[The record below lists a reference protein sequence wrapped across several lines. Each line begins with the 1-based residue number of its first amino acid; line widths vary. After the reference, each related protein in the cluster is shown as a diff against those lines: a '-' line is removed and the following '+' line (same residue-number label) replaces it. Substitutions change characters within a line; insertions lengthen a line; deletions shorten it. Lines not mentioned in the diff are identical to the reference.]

1 MAHADDFTTF
11 DAKLHE
17 LLTYKRTLAQDM
29 LNGTGDIRAGEF
41 DILTPHRRSQTPIGQ

>member
-1 MAHADDFTTF
+1 MAYADDFTTF

-17 LLTYKRTLAQDM
+17 LLNDKRKLAQDM

-41 DILTPHRRSQTPIGQ
+41 DILTPLVDVAK